1 MQNPLKYIKSQLWG
15 KARMQAEYKVT
26 LKENGRL
33 VLPMKIREKLGVV
46 AGDQLLFSLGDELKV
61 TSLKTSI
68 RECQQI
74 VQKYNV
80 NKISLVDSL
89 KQARQEELD
98 ND

>member
-1 MQNPLKYIKSQLWG
+1 
-15 KARMQAEYKVT
+15 MQAEYKVT

-33 VLPMKIREKLGVV
+33 VLPIKIREKLGVV

-61 TSLKTSI
+61 TPLKAAV

-74 VQKYNV
+74 VQEYNV

-89 KQARQEELD
+89 KKTRQEELD

>member
-1 MQNPLKYIKSQLWG
+1 
-15 KARMQAEYKVT
+15 MQAEYKVT

-33 VLPMKIREKLGVV
+33 VLPIKIREKLGVV

-61 TSLKTSI
+61 TPLKTSV

-89 KQARQEELD
+89 KQTRQEELD

>member
-1 MQNPLKYIKSQLWG
+1 MQTE
-15 KARMQAEYKVT
+15 EYKVT

-33 VLPMKIREKLGVV
+33 ILPIKIREKLGIV

-61 TSLKTSI
+61 TSLKTSV

-80 NKISLVDSL
+80 KKISLVDSL
-89 KQARQEELD
+89 KQTRQEDSEHD
-98 ND
+98 